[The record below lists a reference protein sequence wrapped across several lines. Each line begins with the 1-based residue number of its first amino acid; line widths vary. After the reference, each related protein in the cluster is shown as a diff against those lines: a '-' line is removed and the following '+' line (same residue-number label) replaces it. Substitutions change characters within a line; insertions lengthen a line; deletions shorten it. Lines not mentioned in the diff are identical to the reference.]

1 MAKTN
6 IRNQLT
12 GIIGNIFEHY
22 DTALFGLLAPF
33 IAPLFFYQKDPITAL
48 ILTYAI
54 LPLGLLMR
62 PLGSLFFGYIGDNF
76 GRKQA
81 LFCSLSGMAFVT
93 ICMGFL
99 PTFMEVGF
107 WAPIFLASARMFQN
121 FFAAGEYTG
130 GAIFVIEHTEKTKRS
145 LMSSLYDA
153 SSVIGILFASGLVA
167 FFGSFS
173 SIEEIWRY
181 FFWGGGITGIIG
193 LILRLKA
200 QESAEFISVKSHLK
214 QSIKHILK
222 THSKTLIAIIF
233 ASGFSYTTYSLAF
246 ILMNGYIPLITDLS
260 KTDVMALNTLLLII
274 DMILLP
280 IFGYIAIKTS
290 KEFVMLCGS
299 MGSVLLALPLF
310 MLMKDPSIE
319 IVVLVRLV
327 IVTLGVA
334 FAAPYHAWAVE
345 QVDPQYRYTI
355 LGFGSALGT
364 LLIGAP
370 ASAICLWLYK
380 TTAWN
385 AAPAL
390 YLMFAAI
397 LATFAVCFSGKK
409 FPEKVP
415 EAAS

>member
-1 MAKTN
+1 MVKN
-6 IRNQLT
+6 NLRNQFT

-33 IAPLFFYQKDPITAL
+33 IAPLFFYQEDPITAL

-54 LPLGLLMR
+54 LPLGILMR

-99 PTFMEVGF
+99 PTFTEVGI
-107 WAPIFLASARMFQN
+107 WAPVLLATARMCQN
-121 FFAAGEYTG
+121 FFAAGEYIG
-130 GAIFVIEHTEKTKRS
+130 GAVFVIEHTEKTKRS

-153 SSVIGILFASGLVA
+153 SSIIGILFASSLVA
-167 FFGSFS
+167 FFGTFS
-173 SIEEIWRY
+173 SIEENWRY
-181 FFWGGGITGIIG
+181 FFWGGGFTGIIG
-193 LILRLKA
+193 VILRLKA
-200 QESAEFISVKSHLK
+200 QESAEFLAVESHLK
-214 QSIKHILK
+214 KSLKNVILM
-222 THSKTLIAIIF
+222 HSKTLIAIIF

-246 ILMNGYIPLITDLS
+246 ILMNGYTPLITNLS
-260 KTDVMALNTLLLII
+260 KVEVMTINTFLLVL

-290 KEFVMLCGS
+290 KTFVMLCGTI
-299 MGSVLLALPLF
+299 GSILFALPLF
-310 MLMKDPSIE
+310 ILMNNSSIE
-319 IVVLVRLV
+319 VVIFVRVV

-345 QVDPQYRYTI
+345 QVTPQYRYTI
-355 LGFGSALGT
+355 LGLGSAIGS

-380 TTAWN
+380 TTSWN
-385 AAPAL
+385 AAPAI
-390 YLMFAAI
+390 YLMFVGI
-397 LATFAVCFSGKK
+397 LATTAVYLSRKK
-409 FPEKVP
+409 
-415 EAAS
+415 ASKTELQVS